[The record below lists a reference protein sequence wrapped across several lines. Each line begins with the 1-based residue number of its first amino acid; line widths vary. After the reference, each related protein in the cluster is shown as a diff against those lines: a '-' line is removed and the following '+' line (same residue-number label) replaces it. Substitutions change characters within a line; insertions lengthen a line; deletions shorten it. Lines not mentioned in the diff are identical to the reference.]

1 MSLNDPQ
8 WGKRGGGGGPP
19 DLDEIWRNVN
29 RRLADLF
36 GRKSGPDNNN
46 PPPSEPPGRRLRLPM
61 GGAGL
66 LIALV
71 LGVWLASGFYIVDE
85 GRRGVVTRFGKYTET
100 TQPGPRW
107 HLPFPVEAV
116 ELVDFSQVKTIE
128 IGYRNTPKNKVE
140 REALSL
146 TDDENII
153 DIQFA
158 VQYNLKSAEGYLFN
172 VRRPEQTVAFVA
184 ETAMRE
190 VIGKAK
196 MDFALY
202 EGREQIAKSAEKL
215 MQEMLDRYGT
225 GIYVQKV
232 TLQNVQPPD
241 KVQAAFDDAVKA
253 GQDRERFRNEGQAY
267 ANDVVPRARGNAS
280 RLLEEANGYQAEV
293 VQRAEGDASRF
304 RQILVEYTKAPAV
317 TRERLYLDMMQ
328 SVIGNSSKVLVD
340 QKAGG
345 NSLLYLPL
353 DKLIQQNAPAAAAA
367 PAADLSA
374 ARQSTPPAAEP
385 TVNLDPGRSRE
396 ALRTRERGGESR

>member
-8 WGKRGGGGGPP
+8 WGKRGSGGPP

-29 RRLADLF
+29 RRISDLF
-36 GRKSGPDNNN
+36 GRKGAPQGES
-46 PPPSEPPGRRLRLPM
+46 PPPGTPGGRSALPL
-61 GGAGL
+61 GGAGIL
-66 LIALV
+66 VALV
-71 LGVWLASGFYIVDE
+71 LAVWLASGFYIVDE

-100 TQPGPRW
+100 TLPGPRW

-158 VQYNLKSAEGYLFN
+158 VQYNLKSAEAYLFN
-172 VRRPEQTVAFVA
+172 VRRPDQTVAFVA

-280 RLLEEANGYQAEV
+280 RLLEEANGYNTEV
-293 VQRAEGDASRF
+293 VQKAEGDASRF
-304 RQILVEYTKAPAV
+304 RQILVEYTKAPGV

-328 SVIGNSSKVLVD
+328 SIVGNSSKVLVD
-340 QKAGG
+340 QKGGG

-353 DKLIQQNAPAAAAA
+353 DKLIQQNAPLAVAA
-367 PAADLSA
+367 PPAGDPSA
-374 ARQSTPPAAEP
+374 ARQSTPPAAETP
-385 TVNLDPGRSRE
+385 TSLDPGRSRE
-396 ALRTRERGGESR
+396 GLRSRDRGGDSR